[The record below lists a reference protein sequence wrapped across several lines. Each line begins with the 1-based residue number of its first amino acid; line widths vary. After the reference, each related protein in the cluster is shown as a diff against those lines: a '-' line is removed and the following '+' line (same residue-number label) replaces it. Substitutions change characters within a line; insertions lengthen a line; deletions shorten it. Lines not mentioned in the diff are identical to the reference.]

1 MQISKTEKILII
13 LFFAATWAVLAIN
26 AGGPI
31 FSDEFL
37 YIDAG
42 LRSFAVP
49 DYGNR
54 HFHIYLQKLF
64 MALAPTPLQ
73 GVRAFSGFLIAVT
86 AALIYFNARTF
97 IRKSSPLH
105 GMLALAFFFLIH

>member
-1 MQISKTEKILII
+1 MQVSKTEKILII

-42 LRSFAVP
+42 LRSFAEP
-49 DYGNR
+49 SYGNR
-54 HFHIYLQKLF
+54 YFHIYLQKLF

-73 GVRAFSGFLIAVT
+73 GVRIFWGFLIAVT
-86 AALIYFNARTF
+86 AALIYF
-97 IRKSSPLH
+97 
-105 GMLALAFFFLIH
+105 